1 MSHSRV
7 HALAL
12 SSLGETPTRQ
22 EYKLQEEK
30 TSFKDIVWDLELQL
44 PDRSATRAPSVMRR
58 INKGTTT
65 ANENAKPRGK
75 DWKRIFDL

>member
-30 TSFKDIVWDLELQL
+30 TSFKDIVWDSGI
-44 PDRSATRAPSVMRR
+44 PDRSATRTPSVMRR
-58 INKGTTT
+58 ISKGTTT